1 MIVRIGVPKIP
12 MHRKIDFFVEK
23 FLNML
28 KGTNNQFHINSKSEL
43 ALLYNDQSVL
53 ENHHISAAFRL
64 MRNPERNILEHLED
78 NQYRDFRSNVVGKFP
93 KILTPRKIDFSKNT
107 SFRKF

>member
-1 MIVRIGVPKIP
+1 MG
-12 MHRKIDFFVEK
+12 RKIFEFQ
-23 FLNML
+23 

-78 NQYRDFRSNVVGKFP
+78 NQYRDFRSNVVGKSS
-93 KILTPRKIDFSKNT
+93 TPRKTRNKSMP
-107 SFRKF
+107 RKF

>member
-1 MIVRIGVPKIP
+1 MSQFAESVDSPKSE
-12 MHRKIDFFVEK
+12 RLVENLDQSK
-23 FLNML
+23 NFEFQ

-78 NQYRDFRSNVVGKFP
+78 NQYRDFRSNVVGELLSRRKFRLFE
-93 KILTPRKIDFSKNT
+93 KLMPRKF
-107 SFRKF
+107 